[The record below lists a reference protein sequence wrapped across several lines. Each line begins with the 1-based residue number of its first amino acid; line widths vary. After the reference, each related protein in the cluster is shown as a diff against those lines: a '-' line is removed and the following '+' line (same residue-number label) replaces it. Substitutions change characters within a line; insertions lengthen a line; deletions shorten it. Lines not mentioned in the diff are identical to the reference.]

1 MLRIVVSGYIGRYPL
16 GGVAWDYIQFVAGL
30 HRLGHDVYYVE
41 DSGHWPYNPRQQ
53 ALTDDCSFTVRHI
66 DAVMRRFGLQDRW
79 AYLCPFDKTWWG
91 IGSSRVAEVMRTADL
106 LVNVSGSLQLESL
119 SPFGGRAVFIDS
131 DPIFTQVKLSRGHRE
146 FERLVE
152 AHDVHFSF
160 GETLAQGLFGSQLQ
174 WRPTRQPVLLDDW
187 DSHQPPGSSFTTVMN
202 WTSYRPVQFNGQSYG
217 QKDQEL
223 RRFLDLPRAVE
234 PIQLELALAAGRTD
248 RAPYDLLRRHGWR
261 LADPDV
267 VCADIEAYARYI
279 KGSRGEWSVAK
290 NAYVV
295 GAPGWF
301 SCRSACY
308 LAAGRPVVVQDTGFP
323 EVIPTGL
330 GVVAFE
336 DAATAAQGVR
346 DVDGDWARHSTAARE
361 LAAEYFDAR
370 RVLARL
376 LDEAF
381 AERSATAVSEAS

>member
-1 MLRIVVSGYIGRYPL
+1 
-16 GGVAWDYIQFVAGL
+16 
-30 HRLGHDVYYVE
+30 
-41 DSGHWPYNPRQQ
+41 
-53 ALTDDCSFTVRHI
+53 
-66 DAVMRRFGLQDRW
+66 
-79 AYLCPFDKTWWG
+79 
-91 IGSSRVAEVMRTADL
+91 
-106 LVNVSGSLQLESL
+106 
-119 SPFGGRAVFIDS
+119 
-131 DPIFTQVKLSRGHRE
+131 
-146 FERLVE
+146 
-152 AHDVHFSF
+152 
-160 GETLAQGLFGSQLQ
+160 
-174 WRPTRQPVLLDDW
+174 
-187 DSHQPPGSSFTTVMN
+187 MN